1 MPLSHDVEG
10 PASVTESRLLIGAR
24 AISNGLADRHLE
36 GEFAAT
42 FLVIGTPPGDLS
54 SCMVDCAEDLS
65 TSHYNSDIAVSEFNV
80 ATREL
85 RLTGLALAS
94 DYEELLRTLQYTNR
108 ATSPNV
114 DTFTISVSD
123 GGYNTQLNLP
133 VSIRRRRRRSAVEV
147 NPDIPLP
154 TSEHIEDK
162 SVIEEAKTAKRSL
175 KLPSYVE
182 EDQAEVTHG
191 FSMWSLPAIIVSVSV
206 LFAAAVIWAYQKK
219 KAGSRD
225 VSEA

>member
-24 AISNGLADRHLE
+24 ATSNGLADRHLH

-80 ATREL
+80 SERRL

-114 DTFTISVSD
+114 DTFTIFVSD
-123 GGYNTQLNLP
+123 GMYNTSFDLP
-133 VSIRRRRRRSAVEV
+133 VSIQRRRRRSAAEV
-147 NPDIPLP
+147 NPDMPLP
-154 TSEHIEDK
+154 TSKHIEDK
-162 SVIEEAKTAKRSL
+162 SVMEEPKRAKRSF
-175 KLPSYVE
+175 KSPSYVE
-182 EDQAEVTHG
+182 EDQAEVTRG
-191 FSMWSLPAIIVSVSV
+191 FSMWSLPAIVVSVGV
-206 LFAAAVIWAYQKK
+206 ILAAAMIWAYQKK
-219 KAGSRD
+219 KAGSWD